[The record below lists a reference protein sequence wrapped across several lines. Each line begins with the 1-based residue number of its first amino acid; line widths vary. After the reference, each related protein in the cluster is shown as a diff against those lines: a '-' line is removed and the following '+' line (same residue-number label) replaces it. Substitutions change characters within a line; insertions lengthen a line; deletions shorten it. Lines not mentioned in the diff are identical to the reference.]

1 MAEFIQ
7 KLQPKSSES
16 TLIMRNAFLQLHIA
30 VLLAGLTGV
39 MGRLISLNEGLL
51 VWYRMFFTVLVL
63 WLIHQFTRSKQA
75 SSSFALYPY
84 LTGALVA
91 IHWVFFYG
99 SIKYSNV
106 SIGLVCFSSVGF
118 FTAILD
124 PLVNKRSFDI
134 REIALGILA
143 ITGISLMFHF
153 ETAAQTGILLGI
165 ISSLLATLFTVINKR
180 LLTQY
185 QSKEL
190 SRYELTGG
198 WIVLTILLPVYLYFF
213 PVKQLLPSAQ
223 DLIWLV
229 ILSVLCTVVAF
240 HLSLNALKK
249 ISPFTV
255 NLSYNLEPLYGILLA
270 FILFKE
276 YQELDKGFYF
286 GLTLILLSVLL
297 QSVRI
302 WYKKTD

>member
-1 MAEFIQ
+1 
-7 KLQPKSSES
+7 
-16 TLIMRNAFLQLHIA
+16 MRKAFLQLHLA

-51 VWYRMFFTVLVL
+51 VWYRMLFTVIVL
-63 WLIHQFTRSKQA
+63 WAIHIFSRSQDSTK
-75 SSSFALYPY
+75 SFHLYPY

-106 SIGLVCFSSVGF
+106 SIGLVCFSAVGF

-124 PLVNKRSFDI
+124 PLINKRSFDV
-134 REIALGILA
+134 RELALGTLA
-143 ITGISLMFHF
+143 ILGIYLMFHF
-153 ETAAQTGILLGI
+153 ETSSQTGIILGI

-180 LLTQY
+180 LLNQY
-185 QSKEL
+185 SSQEL
-190 SRYELTGG
+190 SRFELTGG
-198 WIVLTILLPVYLYFF
+198 WMMLTIFLPFYLYFF
-213 PVKQLLPSAQ
+213 PVTSYLPTSSDLFWLL
-223 DLIWLV
+223 
-229 ILSVLCTVVAF
+229 ILSVCCTVVAF

-255 NLSYNLEPLYGILLA
+255 NLSYNLEPVYGIILA
-270 FILFKE
+270 FALFQE
-276 YQELDKGFYF
+276 YQELDKGFYL
-286 GLTLILLSVLL
+286 GLALIILSVLL

-302 WYKKTD
+302 WSKKTA